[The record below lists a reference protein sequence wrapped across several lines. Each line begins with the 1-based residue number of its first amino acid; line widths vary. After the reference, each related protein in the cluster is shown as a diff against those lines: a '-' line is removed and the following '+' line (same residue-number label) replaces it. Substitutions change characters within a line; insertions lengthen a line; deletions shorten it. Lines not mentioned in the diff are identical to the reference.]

1 MSGLIGLSGIEG
13 LGQQPPVPPG
23 GVHPSIECV
32 EGGGQWDAPAGIC
45 VHPDPV
51 PSGIPPDDVLCR
63 SRGGW
68 WDEET
73 ATCKERF
80 EAKSWPELTAHP
92 SATKIGKTLA
102 YAAATI
108 GGAYYYGWKGG
119 VAGFFGTAA
128 MSSLAGTMVYH
139 RQPEPEYKLAMYLT
153 AGLGA
158 VAAAIAVPAWAK
170 AERVR

>member
-13 LGQQPPVPPG
+13 LGTRPTIPPG
-23 GVHPSIECV
+23 MAECG
-32 EGGGQWDAPAGIC
+32 ERGGQWEYANGHGVCYLPAEADAPA
-45 VHPDPV
+45 HPP
-51 PSGIPPDDVLCR
+51 
-63 SRGGW
+63 
-68 WDEET
+68 T
-73 ATCKERF
+73 F

-92 SATKIGKTLA
+92 SVTKIGKALVYGVT
-102 YAAATI
+102 TI